1 MAEEEKNNNF
11 KKILKGA
18 LGVGAL
24 ALAVKNPD
32 GALQVAG
39 GLAETAMRE
48 RQELIK
54 ARGEELAKEKDY
66 YRRRADVL
74 FANKSAQYET
84 DFATT
89 SKLDNAMNSLVSASA
104 SKGASKEEI
113 GMNILVAKGI
123 IPNTG
128 TKIDAGSGISF
139 QLENEVNKIKDIQ
152 GEDGKVTGYTYEGT
166 ALPVRPKYEN
176 YFDSSKFTQAQEDI
190 ENNTVSTLTQ
200 KLFNKDDKSASVLQ
214 TLQNDMDSGYEKA
227 IESDI
232 LGGKKTYEFKANA
245 SGNEAENGGFFDRSK
260 EPVMTSS
267 SDLSTLNSVWKSIQ
281 SKSTYGISTAV
292 MGSVIPSEKIKDI
305 VVKND
310 KGDITVRPD
319 GQDLFDSINGLQV
332 EWDNYYYNAAKYLTG
347 DLTTLN
353 EASVKKAVSQ
363 SFINRK
369 IELDTDQFGY
379 DIKQP
384 IKGFYVIPTNIV
396 GLGTNVPSTIVVN
409 NEEVNTKDYLAIEL
423 NAIAEK
429 YEEQGSTLRVA
440 KTEMDAFVSSV
451 LNPKAVTYIITDSGF
466 NAVKDGN
473 ETINTW
479 ESFDKKVKET
489 GGLQNSKGVSSDILA
504 GYQKWLKTQSTTQES
519 IKTSVDEQVN
529 TLIPEEN
536 KTKSTITLEN
546 VEDFMPPNNG
556 RAIKKAG
563 AVGIS
568 SEFKEWRD
576 NNKDSWNAFIDTI
589 PANPSDTLFE
599 TRFRNEDGF
608 TESVEDF
615 KQRREDYATAQK
627 EWNNN
632 YRNILNINSRIKK
645 YLN

>member
-1 MAEEEKNNNF
+1 
-11 KKILKGA
+11 
-18 LGVGAL
+18 
-24 ALAVKNPD
+24 
-32 GALQVAG
+32 
-39 GLAETAMRE
+39 
-48 RQELIK
+48 
-54 ARGEELAKEKDY
+54 
-66 YRRRADVL
+66 
-74 FANKSAQYET
+74 
-84 DFATT
+84 
-89 SKLDNAMNSLVSASA
+89 
-104 SKGASKEEI
+104 
-113 GMNILVAKGI
+113 
-123 IPNTG
+123 
-128 TKIDAGSGISF
+128 
-139 QLENEVNKIKDIQ
+139 
-152 GEDGKVTGYTYEGT
+152 
-166 ALPVRPKYEN
+166 
-176 YFDSSKFTQAQEDI
+176 
-190 ENNTVSTLTQ
+190 
-200 KLFNKDDKSASVLQ
+200 
-214 TLQNDMDSGYEKA
+214 MDSGYEKA

-451 LNPKAVTYIITDSGF
+451 LN
-466 NAVKDGN
+466 
-473 ETINTW
+473 
-479 ESFDKKVKET
+479 
-489 GGLQNSKGVSSDILA
+489 
-504 GYQKWLKTQSTTQES
+504 QKL
-519 IKTSVDEQVN
+519 
-529 TLIPEEN
+529 
-536 KTKSTITLEN
+536 
-546 VEDFMPPNNG
+546 
-556 RAIKKAG
+556 
-563 AVGIS
+563 
-568 SEFKEWRD
+568 
-576 NNKDSWNAFIDTI
+576 
-589 PANPSDTLFE
+589 
-599 TRFRNEDGF
+599 
-608 TESVEDF
+608 
-615 KQRREDYATAQK
+615 
-627 EWNNN
+627 
-632 YRNILNINSRIKK
+632 
-645 YLN
+645 